1 MAGPDLSP
9 LLRRLAALSD
19 FRLGL
24 AYAAGIFPSVLL
36 QSWAEIHPG
45 VSVLTYSAA
54 VLAVIAVSLL
64 LGVIAFYRDDDTVLS
79 GILLAI
85 IIGVGTGAGLVVSAA
100 LVTGSLG
107 VAAILAVGGSL
118 GLIVRLIL
126 LAPVMVAAVWI
137 TRRFRRYLAPDTVG
151 SVGESG
157 RPI

>member
-1 MAGPDLSP
+1 MAGLDLSP
-9 LLRRLAALSD
+9 SLRRLAALSD

-36 QSWAEIHPG
+36 QSWAETHAGNP
-45 VSVLTYSAA
+45 VLTYSAA

-85 IIGVGTGAGLVVSAA
+85 IIGVGTGACLVVSAG

-118 GLIVRLIL
+118 GLIVRLVL
-126 LAPVMVAAVWI
+126 LAPVMAGAVWI
-137 TRRFRRYLAPDTVG
+137 ARKFRRYLAPDTLG
-151 SVGESG
+151 NAGEAG
-157 RPI
+157 